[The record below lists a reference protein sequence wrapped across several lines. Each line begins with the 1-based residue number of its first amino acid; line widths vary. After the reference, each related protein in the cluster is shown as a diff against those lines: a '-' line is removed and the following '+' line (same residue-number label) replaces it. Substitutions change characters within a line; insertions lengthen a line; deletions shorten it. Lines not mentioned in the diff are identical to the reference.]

1 MAFGGNRLKNTKKIL
16 HMEETVEVSTVI
28 FPVFGTC

>member
-1 MAFGGNRLKNTKKIL
+1 MAFHGNQLKITKKIL
-16 HMEETVEVSTVI
+16 HIRENVEVSTVI